1 MAELEKIAGKG
12 GRQGIGR
19 NLLGSGILVFGSSMV
34 LNFAGFVFHA
44 VASRKL
50 GVAEYGE
57 LYSLVSLYSLAAMPV
72 LVFAPVIAK
81 FAAEFRALHDERHVR
96 GLAELIGRIFG
107 IVGVGYIIVAVVF
120 ARPIGSF
127 LGVAP
132 WGIALV
138 GLLAAAGIF
147 VSAARSLVQ
156 GTHDFWSFARSTVA
170 EGIGKVAM
178 LFVFSLTG
186 LTLLKSVVGFL
197 FGLVVGSLLIAV
209 PFVFRF
215 KKVSALPVVLDWP
228 RIVQTTW
235 GAASLTASSAI
246 IGFADVVLVKHFFP
260 AHEAGLYS
268 AASLG
273 GKVLLYF
280 VGFVPAVLIPHAT
293 DRFARGERTRE
304 TVWGALAFVALA
316 GCVGVIAYRFLGIY
330 LLHALVG
337 KEFDAA
343 LPLLVSYG
351 AAMALL
357 AATNTLG
364 SYGLSTHRLAFA
376 APLLLG
382 ATATLTAITVW
393 HASLAI
399 VVAELIVGNVLML
412 VLVSIALAWQGYRTR
427 SDR

>member
-1 MAELEKIAGKG
+1 MAGKG
-12 GRQGIGR
+12 NRRGIGR
-19 NLLGSGILVFGSSMV
+19 DLLGSGILVFGSSMV
-34 LNFAGFVFHA
+34 LNVAGFVFHA

-50 GVAEYGE
+50 GVAEYGA
-57 LYSLVSLYSLAAMPV
+57 LYALISLYSLAAMPV
-72 LVFAPVIAK
+72 LIFAPVIAK

-96 GLAELIGRIFG
+96 GLAEMIGRTFA
-107 IVGVGYIIVAVVF
+107 IVGVGYIVIAVVF
-120 ARPIGSF
+120 ARPFGAF
-127 LGVAP
+127 LHVAP
-132 WGIALV
+132 WGIVLV
-138 GLLAAAGIF
+138 GLLSAAGIF
-147 VSAARSLVQ
+147 TSAARSLAQ

-170 EGIGKVAM
+170 EGVGKVAI
-178 LFVFSLTG
+178 LFAFALSG

-197 FGLVVGSLLIAV
+197 LGLVVGSLLIVV
-209 PFVFRF
+209 PFVARF
-215 KKVSALPVVLDWP
+215 KKVDALPVVFDWP
-228 RIVQTTW
+228 RIIQTTW
-235 GAASLTASSAI
+235 GAAALAATSAI

-273 GKVLLYF
+273 GKILLYF

-304 TVWGALAFVALA
+304 TVWGALAFVAIA
-316 GCVGVIAYRFLGIY
+316 GCVGVIAYRLLGIY

-351 AAMALL
+351 IAMALM
-357 AATNTLG
+357 ATTNTLG

-382 ATATLTAITVW
+382 ALGTLAAIAVW
-393 HASLAI
+393 HATLAT
-399 VVAELIVGNVLML
+399 VVAELIAGNVVML
-412 VLVSIALAWQGYRTR
+412 LLVALALSWQGYHTR